1 MKKILLSLIIVSMFS
16 FMNKSFAKY
25 EKIFFDF
32 NIKSIDGNNLE
43 LSKYKNKA
51 ILLVNVASN
60 CGFTKQYSDLQNLW
74 EKYENKGLIVLG
86 VPSNQFGGQEPGSN
100 KEIKKFCEVNFN
112 VNFPMTDK
120 IDVKGALA
128 HPIFLWA
135 KKNHGNSAIPKW
147 NFHKILINKEGKIQ
161 DTYSSLT
168 KPTSKKNH
176 RRNRKNIK
184 YRMTYHHTLELYFWA
199 KY

>member
-1 MKKILLSLIIVSMFS
+1 MKTILLSLIIISMFS
-16 FMNKSFAKY
+16 FMNKTFAKY

-32 NIKSIDGNNLE
+32 NIKSIDDNNLE

-60 CGFTKQYSDLQNLW
+60 CGFTKQYSDLQQLW
-74 EKYENKGLIVLG
+74 EKYEVKGLIVLG

-100 KEIKKFCEVNFN
+100 QEIKKFCEVNFD

-120 IDVKGALA
+120 VDVKGTLA

-135 KKNHGNSAIPKW
+135 KKNYGSSAIPKW
-147 NFHKILINKEGKIQ
+147 NFHKILINKDGKIQ

-168 KPTSKKNH
+168 KPTSKKITDVIEEIL
-176 RRNRKNIK
+176 NI
-184 YRMTYHHTLELYFWA
+184 E
-199 KY
+199 